1 METVTNL
8 FGGTIGLILLITI
21 VVLPIIIFIVLIR
34 WLFRINEIAG
44 YLERIA
50 NRLDPDIPDL
60 TEVKTSLKQG
70 RCGYCHKYFTPEK
83 LTITSSNTIACPTC
97 AKLL

>member
-50 NRLDPDIPDL
+50 NRISPQKHEPNTVQSKCDFCHNWFFLENLKETTPGKMICPDCLRHI
-60 TEVKTSLKQG
+60 
-70 RCGYCHKYFTPEK
+70 
-83 LTITSSNTIACPTC
+83 
-97 AKLL
+97 